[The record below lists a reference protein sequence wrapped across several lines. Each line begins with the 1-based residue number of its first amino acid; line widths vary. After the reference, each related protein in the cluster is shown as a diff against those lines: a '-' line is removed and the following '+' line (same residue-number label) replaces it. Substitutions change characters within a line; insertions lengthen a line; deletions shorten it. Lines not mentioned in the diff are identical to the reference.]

1 MGGSYP
7 MARSRVDD
15 LTTSD
20 RQVGQDRL
28 TATVAALFKRE
39 WQDRGDS
46 SAYSDTTEA
55 HQHYNNAIGNIP
67 SLPGNIA
74 TIFLT
79 FQHLRRLY
87 VL

>member
-1 MGGSYP
+1 MGGSHP
-7 MARSRVDD
+7 LSGLGVDD

-28 TATVAALFKRE
+28 TATVVAALFKRE

-55 HQHYNNAIGNIP
+55 HQHYKNAIGNIP

-74 TIFLT
+74 TIFVS
-79 FQHLRRLY
+79 F
-87 VL
+87 

>member
-1 MGGSYP
+1 MGGSHP
-7 MARSRVDD
+7 LALSRVDD

-20 RQVGQDRL
+20 RQDRL
-28 TATVAALFKRE
+28 TATVAAALFKRE

-74 TIFLT
+74 TLFVS
-79 FQHLRRLY
+79 F
-87 VL
+87 